1 MSQSHKALKEII
13 KEIQNQN
20 YITIDQYESLKYYSI
35 QPGGFSRGNK
45 KTNENQKIIYKALLN
60 MLNTNEEINFINKV
74 KCHPSLKVQEKFK
87 DGLEN
92 TNNPEEII
100 VLNKDIPRNIF
111 FQWKKNEK
119 EFDYELNNFEKQIE
133 KFLKENKNKYSYYQG
148 FLDFCVYF
156 YVIFHEKNNK
166 ENNDYIKVLQ
176 FFTELYLKDYISPFK
191 SIGIKEDVIFQ
202 NSLNLLIGIIKI
214 IDNDLYKIFKEE
226 SSPLSLILSWTISLF
241 SHSVNNFYTL
251 RRILDYILI
260 SEPITSYVLTSMI
273 LVKCLKKNI
282 KNFLEAEIEEFFL
295 TIKNINLDEIDF
307 DNYIIQCEQFIK
319 DNLEDIL
326 IVQEKNKEAFI
337 LLGDYNF
344 RGTENV
350 IYSYNNEII
359 EKRYLRK
366 KSFIISYQFIFVLFL
381 VWIFVIYFFHK
392 DEILEGLNENKD
404 IKDIYLNNNTNN
416 KYIKNNF
423 TDEDDEF

>member
-1 MSQSHKALKEII
+1 MLQSHKALKDII

-20 YITIDQYESLKYYSI
+20 YITIEQYASLKYYST
-35 QPGGFSRGNK
+35 QPGGFSQKNEK
-45 KTNENQKIIYKALLN
+45 SNENQKIVYKALLH
-60 MLNTNEEINFINKV
+60 MLNTKEEVNFINKV
-74 KCHPSLKVQEKFK
+74 KNHPSIKVQENFK
-87 DGLEN
+87 YGLEN
-92 TNNPEEII
+92 TNNSDEII

-119 EFDYELNNFEKQIE
+119 DFDYELDDFEEQIE

-148 FLDFCVYF
+148 YLDFCVFF
-156 YVIFHEKNNK
+156 YVIFHEKNK
-166 ENNDYIKVLQ
+166 ENNDYINILQ

-202 NSLNLLIGIIKI
+202 NSLNLLIDIIKI
-214 IDNDLYKIFKEE
+214 IDKDLYKIFKEE
-226 SSPLSLILSWTISLF
+226 SAPLSLILSWTISLF

-251 RRILDYILI
+251 RRILDYLLI
-260 SEPITSYVLTSMI
+260 AEPITPYILTAMI

-282 KNFLEAEIEEFFL
+282 KNFLDAEMEDFFL

-307 DNYIIQCEQFIK
+307 DNYIIQCDHFIK
-319 DNLEDIL
+319 NNLEDIL
-326 IVQEKNKEAFI
+326 IVQDKNKEAFI

-344 RGTENV
+344 RGTENIV
-350 IYSYNNEII
+350 YSYNNEII

-366 KSFIISYQFIFVLFL
+366 KSFIISYQFIFILFL
-381 VWIFVIYFFHK
+381 VWIFVIYFFHR

-404 IKDIYLNNNTNN
+404 IYLNNNTKN
-416 KYIKNNF
+416 KYIKNNS